1 MDKTKQRAPL
11 FRPYWTLME
20 SEEGKTLVQKV
31 IERGDP
37 FDDRHFASGNYY
49 LTKKE
54 ASDILAKQAREH
66 RLEQNREYS
75 KKHYWAKKA
84 GGAPKG
90 NMRPV
95 RQLTLD
101 GKIVAAYKSI
111 REASKAT
118 GISVSSISKACS
130 MGYKT
135 RDYIWER
142 L

>member
-1 MDKTKQRAPL
+1 
-11 FRPYWTLME
+11 ME
-20 SEEGKTLVQKV
+20 SEEGKKLVQKV

-37 FDDRHFASGNYY
+37 FDDSRFASANYY
-49 LTKKE
+49 LTEKAASAVLAKE
-54 ASDILAKQAREH
+54 ARER
-66 RLEQNREYS
+66 RLEMNREAR
-75 KKHYWAKKA
+75 KKHYWAKKS

-90 NMRPV
+90 NMHPV

-101 GKIVAAYKSI
+101 GEIVAVFRSI

-130 MGYKT
+130 KGYQT
-135 RDYIWER
+135 RDYKWER